1 MKKKGAE
8 MTTTRTTAIGPD
20 STVHV
25 AKDQVSC
32 DLGGE
37 SAILNLSN
45 GVYYGLDPLG
55 ARIWELVQRPRT
67 VRQVKESILEEY
79 EVSPD
84 VCERDLLTL
93 LTHLSKEGLIEVE
106 NAQAA

>member
-1 MKKKGAE
+1 MKKGAE
-8 MTTTRTTAIGPD
+8 MTKTKMTTIGPD
-20 STVHV
+20 STVHA

-55 ARIWELVQRPRT
+55 ARIWELIQRPRT
-67 VRQVKESILEEY
+67 VMQVKESILEEY

-84 VCERDLLTL
+84 ACERDLLAL
-93 LTHLSKEGLIEVE
+93 LTHLSNEGLIQVE